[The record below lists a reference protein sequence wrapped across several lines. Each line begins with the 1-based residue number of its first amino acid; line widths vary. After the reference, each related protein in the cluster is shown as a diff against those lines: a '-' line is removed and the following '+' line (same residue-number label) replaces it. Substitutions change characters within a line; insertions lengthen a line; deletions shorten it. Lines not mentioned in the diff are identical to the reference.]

1 MATVSLTDIIAR
13 ANAYPARASRFSK
26 RSAKLAESTKAYVDA
41 AVAVNA
47 AAILDVPNS
56 SVKYLAAAAD
66 DFALASG
73 DGYGLVIVNDEIAV
87 TMPVLEEGR
96 VIRFLQVA
104 VAALTVVQNADGA
117 NIAGA
122 DATYAALDAAGD
134 TATFY
139 CDGTEWI
146 LVESS
151 IAS

>member
-1 MATVSLTDIIAR
+1 MAVISLSDFVALAKT
-13 ANAYPARASRFSK
+13 YPSKAADFSK
-26 RSAKLAESTKAYVDA
+26 QIYKVCESVSAAIDASA
-41 AVAVNA
+41 AVAA
-47 AAILDVPNS
+47 ALVADVPNS

-73 DGYGLVIVNDEIAV
+73 DGFGLVIVNDEIAV

-104 VAALTVVQNADGA
+104 TAALTVVQNADGA

-122 DATYAALDAAGD
+122 DATYAALDAAAD

-139 CDGTEWI
+139 CDGSEWI

-151 IAS
+151 IA